1 MTERPKNPNWKRGLN
16 PQRVWAAARD
26 KIREEAACRRCRS
39 PYSLEAAHI
48 IPRSRVGARRGAE
61 DADNIIPLCSRDHA
75 AQHAGLWELGPFLTD
90 AEWAHARLL
99 VGDGEAERRL
109 SPSIVRQTLDNEAA

>member
-1 MTERPKNPNWKRGLN
+1 MTERPKNPSWKRGRN
-16 PQRVWAAARD
+16 PGRNWTAATNKVRT
-26 KIREEAACRRCRS
+26 EGACRRCRS
-39 PYSLEAAHI
+39 PYALEAAHI

-75 AQHAGLWELGPFLTD
+75 AQHAGLWELGPFLTE

-99 VGDGEAERRL
+99 VGEGEAERRL
-109 SPSIVRQTLDNEAA
+109 SPSTFRQEGEAA